1 MNKSSNTMGAIYI
14 TIAAVS
20 WGVFPL
26 FNRTLASLG
35 IPPLASTAVRA
46 MIAAVIYIIWGIS
59 KGSFKT
65 FSIKCIPFYLF
76 YGVVAI
82 VGTTY
87 LYAQSQVTLNSS
99 SMAAVLLYTAP
110 AFVIIFN
117 RILYKEPVT
126 KTKLIALFLT
136 FTGCFLVSGGY
147 DISNLKVNG
156 LGLAIG
162 LLSGLSYSML
172 TVIGKTAVKKY
183 SQDLNSFMPTIMAAI
198 VFMCMVP
205 PWKIPVPH
213 ISVVIMYLLLSLTG
227 TVIPYVFYAKGLS
240 TGMDGG
246 RAILIANVEPI
257 VASVLGVIVFND
269 TISIIQIFGII
280 LTLTGAVIASLSK

>member
-1 MNKSSNTMGAIYI
+1 MKKSINTMGAIYV

-20 WGVFPL
+20 WGIFPL
-26 FNRTLASLG
+26 FNRTLASIG
-35 IPPLASTAVRA
+35 IPPITSTAIRA
-46 MIAAVIYIIWGIS
+46 MIAAVIYIIWGLS
-59 KGSFKT
+59 KGAFRT
-65 FSIKCIPFYLF
+65 FSFKCIPFYLF
-76 YGVVAI
+76 YGITAI

-87 LYAQSQVTLNSS
+87 LYAQAQVTLNSS

-126 KTKLIALFLT
+126 KVKLAALLMT
-136 FTGCFLVSGGY
+136 FIGCFLVSGGY
-147 DISNLKVNG
+147 DISNLKING

-183 SQDLNSFMPTIMAAI
+183 APDLNSFMPTIMAAI

-205 PWKIPVPH
+205 PWTVPVPNV
-213 ISVVIMYLLLSLTG
+213 SVLILYLLLSLTG
-227 TVIPYVFYAKGLS
+227 TVIPYVFYTKGLS

-246 RAILIANVEPI
+246 KAILIANTEPI
-257 VASVLGVIVFND
+257 VASVLGVIVFGDAIN
-269 TISIIQIFGII
+269 IIQIFGII
-280 LTLTGAVIASLSK
+280 LTLTGAAIASKDK

>member
-1 MNKSSNTMGAIYI
+1 MKKSSNTMGTIYV

-20 WGVFPL
+20 WGIFPC
-26 FNRTLASLG
+26 FNRTLASMG
-35 IPPLASTAVRA
+35 IPPLASTAIRA
-46 MIAAVIYIIWGIS
+46 MIAAVIYIIWGLS
-59 KGSFKT
+59 KGAFGT

-76 YGVVAI
+76 YGIIAI

-87 LYAQSQVTLNSS
+87 LYAHAQVTLNSS

-126 KTKLIALFLT
+126 KLKLTALLLT
-136 FTGCFLVSGGY
+136 FAGCFLVSEGY
-147 DISNLKVNG
+147 DVSNLKLNG
-156 LGLAIG
+156 FGLAIG

-183 SQDLNSFMPTIMAAI
+183 HPDLNSFMPTIMAAI
-198 VFMCMVP
+198 VFGCMVP
-205 PWKIPVPH
+205 PWTVPVPDL
-213 ISVVIMYLLLSLTG
+213 SVIILYFLLSLTG
-227 TVIPYVFYAKGLS
+227 TVIPYVFYTKGLS

-246 RAILIANVEPI
+246 KAILIANTEPI
-257 VASVLGVIVFND
+257 VASVLGVVVFGDAIN
-269 TISIIQIFGII
+269 IIQILGII
-280 LTLTGAVIASLSK
+280 LTLTGAGIASKDK